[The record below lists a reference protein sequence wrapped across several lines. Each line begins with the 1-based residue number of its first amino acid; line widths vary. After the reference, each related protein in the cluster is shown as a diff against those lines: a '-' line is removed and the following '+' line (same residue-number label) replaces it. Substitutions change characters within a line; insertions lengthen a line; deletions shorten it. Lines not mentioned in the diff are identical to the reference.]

1 MKRAEVWHDRG
12 WRGDLKPWTV
22 LIHENGVIPD
32 RSRPILYR
40 DSSDEGH
47 TAFPH
52 ARGGSRAR
60 PSRGRPGPARRA
72 PGGTVTRCEH
82 LVFGYSP
89 CTRRNGHTGPHHGH
103 ITTEKGQDR

>member
-32 RSRPILYR
+32 RAQPILYR

-47 TAFPH
+47 TAFPTH
-52 ARGGSRAR
+52 AEALAQAIQAVGLATPPEHRE
-60 PSRGRPGPARRA
+60 A
-72 PGGTVTRCEH
+72 P
-82 LVFGYSP
+82 
-89 CTRRNGHTGPHHGH
+89 
-103 ITTEKGQDR
+103 